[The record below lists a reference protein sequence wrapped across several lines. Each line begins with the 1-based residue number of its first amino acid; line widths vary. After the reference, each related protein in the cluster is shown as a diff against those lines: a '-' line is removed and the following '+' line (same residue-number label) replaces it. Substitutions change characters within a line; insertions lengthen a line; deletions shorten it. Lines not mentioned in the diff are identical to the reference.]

1 MALAAGLTMRVH
13 ACLEVD
19 EDSCKEAP
27 AFQWSDE
34 SEPKQ
39 ADRYMAYLKQAITIS
54 SRTQS
59 PLAWLEAGSKS
70 GSLLD
75 TKGYEELLHYS
86 SISGNTD
93 AAIVTRASMECLVPK
108 EGLCIL
114 FELKKEVKPNHVYQA
129 ACQLVLAN
137 LASNFNP
144 VVILTDLAE
153 HWQLFWLDESTVWHT
168 KLASRHAAL
177 AVIQGCVAAAE
188 AACTS
193 SSTAVS
199 HTLPQ
204 VVADRNASF
213 LSQRAFRAV
222 GREEDAQLLSL
233 TDQLPPEDAHELYA
247 RVLLRQLSMQ
257 PALCGFAHD
266 AAPLGMFS

>member
-1 MALAAGLTMRVH
+1 LILIVVAALHPSSLALPPGLVGSIHSMHLLAAAWAV
-13 ACLEVD
+13 VN
-19 EDSCKEAP
+19 
-27 AFQWSDE
+27 
-34 SEPKQ
+34 
-39 ADRYMAYLKQAITIS
+39 RYMAYLKQAITIS

-114 FELKKEVKPNHVYQA
+114 FELKKEVKPNNVYQA

-188 AACTS
+188 AACMS

-213 LSQRAFRAV
+213 LSQRGFRAV

-233 TDQLPPEDAHELYA
+233 TDQLPPEDARELYA
-247 RVLLRQLSMQ
+247 RILLRQLSMQ
-257 PALCGFAHD
+257 PAICGFAHD